1 MKTTILVTGANGQIG
16 SVLVPHLQ
24 EIFGYNN
31 VIASDLITNPRIDS
45 IFEKLD
51 ATNAEK
57 LHEIVTKYKI
67 NQIYHLA
74 AILSAKGEENP
85 LLTWNTNMI
94 TLMNVLEIARI
105 NRIDKVF
112 FPSSIAVF
120 GDLAEK
126 NNTPQ
131 SSFLNPATVY
141 GISKASGEI
150 WAQYYCLKY
159 GLDIRSLRFPGI
171 ISYQSAPGGGTTD
184 YAVDI
189 YHKAVLNK
197 KFSCF
202 LKEDTILPMMYIDD
216 ALRGTIEFME
226 TPKELIKTKTSYNL
240 AAVSYAPKDVALSI
254 KKYFPGFEIEYV
266 PDNRQAIADKWP
278 RLIDDQEAKN
288 DWNWKH
294 EFNLDAITKTM
305 LTALSDKYKGERYL
319 EAIDRLVS

>member
-31 VIASDLITNPRIDS
+31 VIASDFITNPRIDS

-197 KFSCF
+197 KFS
-202 LKEDTILPMMYIDD
+202 
-216 ALRGTIEFME
+216 
-226 TPKELIKTKTSYNL
+226 YNL

-278 RLIDDQEAKN
+278 RLIDDQEAKK